1 MLIPESR
8 KDQGLLL
15 RRPVVENVS
24 LPHLGSYSRGA
35 VLRTRAERSAVG
47 GLLSKLAV
55 PTRGARASVA
65 TLSGGNQQKVLFARW
80 LLRPPKVLIADE
92 PTKGVDVGAKLAIY
106 DLLHGL
112 AAEGMAILLI
122 SSELEEITGLSH
134 RVLVMR
140 GGRIIASLEGE
151 AIDEGRVMDEAF
163 GAGLSTSSR
172 DVA

>member
-1 MLIPESR
+1 MTKAFCSAGR
-8 KDQGLLL
+8 F
-15 RRPVVENVS
+15 
-24 LPHLGSYSRGA
+24 
-35 VLRTRAERSAVG
+35 LRTCHFPSGLVQQRRRATETSRALG
-47 GLLSKLAV
+47 C
-55 PTRGARASVA
+55 RRASVEV
-65 TLSGGNQQKVLFARW
+65 SGSDEGNACVRCDAFGRQPAEVLFARW
-80 LLRPPKVLIADE
+80 LLRPPKVLVADE

-122 SSELEEITGLSH
+122 SSELEEIIGLSH

-163 GAGLSTSSR
+163 GAGFSTSSR
-172 DVA
+172 VVA